1 MKSRHVYSVP
11 DLHAAQSALR
21 AAREAGLRD
30 DDLSLVARADIEL
43 DSIPDQRK
51 EADTDFKPA
60 ALRGAAAGGATG
72 VLAGLA
78 AVAFPPLGVPLAGAA
93 LLAVGGALV
102 GTWTGALVGSTVED
116 PLRRKFE
123 AEIEA
128 GKILLVIDA
137 DADTLPRAEAA
148 IQAHGGTRLQFDSPT
163 ALS

>member
-11 DLHAAQSALR
+11 DLPAAHAALR
-21 AAREAGLRD
+21 AAREAGLQD

-72 VLAGLA
+72 LLAGLA
-78 AVAFPPLGVPLAGAA
+78 AIAFPPLGVTLAGAA
-93 LLAVGGALV
+93 LLTVGGALV

-123 AEIEA
+123 DEIEA

-137 DADTLPRAEAA
+137 DEQTLPRAEAA
-148 IQAHGGTRLQFDSPT
+148 IKSQGGTRLEFDSPT

>member
-11 DLHAAQSALR
+11 DVPTADAALR
-21 AAREAGLRD
+21 AAREAGLQD

-43 DSIPDQRK
+43 DSIPDHRK

-60 ALRGAAAGGATG
+60 AIRGAAAGGGTG
-72 VLAGLA
+72 LLLGLA
-78 AVAFPPLGVPLAGAA
+78 AVAFPPLGVTLAGAA
-93 LLAVGGALV
+93 LMTLGGTLV
-102 GTWTGALVGSTVED
+102 GTWVAALVGSTVED

-123 AEIEA
+123 EEIEA

-137 DADTLPRAEAA
+137 DDETLPRAEAA
-148 IQAHGGTRLQFDSPT
+148 IRAKGGTRLEFDSPS